1 MHLRLR
7 YTTLPFPVFV
17 FVAKKAINNISLQYA
32 TIKKATS
39 CSFSY
44 LLFKQVCRAATMA
57 KALYQTLTTL
67 DFDSIYYEYIIPE
80 PTIFLDIV
88 QV

>member
-1 MHLRLR
+1 
-7 YTTLPFPVFV
+7 
-17 FVAKKAINNISLQYA
+17 
-32 TIKKATS
+32 
-39 CSFSY
+39 
-44 LLFKQVCRAATMA
+44 MA